1 MDASIPAVWVANACD
16 DVSDRDDGLDL
27 VAPPRVVMISMLL
40 LSLPRKVLP
49 TLTNPPRN
57 DRTLLLE
64 DDAKATL
71 LSVGRKESN
80 MLNQSDKILILQTQ
94 EYFLYPTTS
103 NKHKMI
109 TVVLAAP
116 WRGFFSSRKGNIGWG
131 VNFESVEILF
141 VAFDM
146 IGSRPKWIHLEVTV

>member
-49 TLTNPPRN
+49 ILTNPPRN

-80 MLNQSDKILILQTQ
+80 MLNQSDKILIVQTQ
-94 EYFLYPTTS
+94 EYF
-103 NKHKMI
+103 
-109 TVVLAAP
+109 
-116 WRGFFSSRKGNIGWG
+116 
-131 VNFESVEILF
+131 
-141 VAFDM
+141 
-146 IGSRPKWIHLEVTV
+146 